1 MPVDY
6 FQPSWQQRQRTP
18 GAGVERLLGIMQQKQ
33 QLAAQ
38 DQQMKA
44 RVSEAALNM
53 QARKEFQD
61 GVAKINEKYKPDDPM
76 RSRALNELG
85 MVTLG
90 KLGKFSPQMFPKPTP
105 LQSVLEQ
112 AQVPGTGT
120 AQTPFKAELDSI
132 LKGGGIAPA
141 PPSQKMA
148 TGVRNPNT
156 GALTFPAALNPRP
169 VRPAAVP
176 RPPLPQNEPA
186 GAIFIPA
193 TGTTPAHWQRPMK
206 PVIPKPVAAPKPT
219 ALDDAKY
226 RAMQKRQDDLSK
238 LWDAAKDG
246 TAKAALGAQMK
257 ENNEE
262 MKAFSAKFSGGT
274 AKAIPM
280 PADKAALQKDTLY
293 ATPHGDAT
301 WDGDKFVQQ

>member
-141 PPSQKMA
+141 PPSQRMA

-206 PVIPKPVAAPKPT
+206 PEKPT
-219 ALDDAKY
+219 PEGKMSDLDKLRYTHLLAEKAKMETETVSAGGTALKAEHKQRLEDVN
-226 RAMQKRQDDLSK
+226 SK
-238 LWDAAKDG
+238 LDEIEKKYAPPK
-246 TAKAALGAQMK
+246 L
-257 ENNEE
+257 
-262 MKAFSAKFSGGT
+262 
-274 AKAIPM
+274 AKAIPV
-280 PADKAALQKDTLY
+280 PADKAALQKGTLY
-293 ATPHGDAT
+293 ATPRGDAT